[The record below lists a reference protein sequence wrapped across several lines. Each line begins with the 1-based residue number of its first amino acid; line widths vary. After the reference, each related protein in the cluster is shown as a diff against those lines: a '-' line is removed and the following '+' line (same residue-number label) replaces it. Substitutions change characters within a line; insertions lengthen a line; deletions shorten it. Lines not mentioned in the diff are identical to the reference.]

1 MKQSVFFFITLLII
15 KTLRIESSHRYRIS
29 FVVVKLL
36 KDSVLKLAA
45 YQPPFQAPPKS
56 DNHFGMECN
65 RIIPTSHRHPNR
77 LASAL
82 LTVCLL
88 RLPPLGSCSVI
99 QGERRRGLCFFTLS
113 AAYLQNNRLFKGN
126 PLQLVP
132 AITREYRSLLLRRN
146 SINHVSVTSGTCYG
160 CKDTTIL
167 QHKKFL
173 LLIVVLKFKFL

>member
-45 YQPPFQAPPKS
+45 YQPPFKHPRS
-56 DNHFGMECN
+56 
-65 RIIPTSHRHPNR
+65 RIITSVWSVIGLPRPRTATPTDLHLPSSR
-77 LASAL
+77 SACC
-82 LTVCLL
+82 V
-88 RLPPLGSCSVI
+88 LPPLGSCSII
-99 QGERRRGLCFFTLS
+99 QGESWHGLCFFALS
-113 AAYLQNNRLFKGN
+113 ATYLQNNRLFKGN

-146 SINHVSVTSGTCYG
+146 IINHVSVTSGTCYG
-160 CKDTTIL
+160 CKDK
-167 QHKKFL
+167 HFCEYENNK
-173 LLIVVLKFKFL
+173 